1 MSNFVFVVDTH
12 KKPLDPVHPGKA
24 RKLLNQGEAA
34 VFRRYPFTII
44 LKYEVPASPPQACQL
59 KLDPGS
65 KTTGFAVVQNHRV
78 IWAAE
83 LTHWGNSI
91 KQALLHRREVVRRG
105 RRSRK
110 TRYRCPP
117 KHEWF
122 RKGNKK
128 PVPKHR
134 REDWLPPS
142 LVSRIEN
149 ILTWVKRIK
158 KFCPI
163 TGISQELARFDT
175 QKMQDPNI
183 QGKGYQ
189 QGTLHQY
196 EVREYVL
203 EKWGRKC
210 AYCGAKDFPL
220 EVEHIKPRSRG
231 GSNRPSNLTLS
242 CIPCNQAKG
251 NQDVQN
257 FLSERP
263 SLLKHIWQQ
272 TKQPLADAAA
282 VNSTRK
288 ALLKA
293 LQDLALP
300 VTTGTGG
307 QTKFNRTSQ
316 GVSKSHWHDAAMV
329 GETPQLQFLTQ
340 QPLVITSTGNG
351 KRQMCRT
358 DANGFPI
365 RYVPRHKFV
374 KGFQTG
380 DIVKAV
386 VTKGKKK
393 GTYQGRVAVRSS
405 GSFNVST
412 PEGLVQGISHKYCS
426 QVHGKDGYQYCF

>member
-220 EVEHIKPRSRG
+220 EVEHIKLRSRG

>member
-1 MSNFVFVVDTH
+1 M
-12 KKPLDPVHPGKA
+12 
-24 RKLLNQGEAA
+24 
-34 VFRRYPFTII
+34 
-44 LKYEVPASPPQACQL
+44 
-59 KLDPGS
+59 
-65 KTTGFAVVQNHRV
+65 
-78 IWAAE
+78 
-83 LTHWGNSI
+83 
-91 KQALLHRREVVRRG
+91 
-105 RRSRK
+105 
-110 TRYRCPP
+110 
-117 KHEWF
+117 
-122 RKGNKK
+122 
-128 PVPKHR
+128 
-134 REDWLPPS
+134 
-142 LVSRIEN
+142 
-149 ILTWVKRIK
+149 
-158 KFCPI
+158 
-163 TGISQELARFDT
+163 
-175 QKMQDPNI
+175 
-183 QGKGYQ
+183 
-189 QGTLHQY
+189 
-196 EVREYVL
+196 REYVL

-257 FLSERP
+257 FLSEHP

-293 LQDLALP
+293 LQDFALP

-316 GVSKSHWHDAAMV
+316 GVSKSRWHDAAMV

>member
-24 RKLLNQGEAA
+24 IKLLNQGEAA

-149 ILTWVKRIK
+149 IFT
-158 KFCPI
+158 
-163 TGISQELARFDT
+163 
-175 QKMQDPNI
+175 
-183 QGKGYQ
+183 
-189 QGTLHQY
+189 
-196 EVREYVL
+196 
-203 EKWGRKC
+203 
-210 AYCGAKDFPL
+210 
-220 EVEHIKPRSRG
+220 
-231 GSNRPSNLTLS
+231 
-242 CIPCNQAKG
+242 
-251 NQDVQN
+251 
-257 FLSERP
+257 
-263 SLLKHIWQQ
+263 
-272 TKQPLADAAA
+272 
-282 VNSTRK
+282 
-288 ALLKA
+288 
-293 LQDLALP
+293 
-300 VTTGTGG
+300 
-307 QTKFNRTSQ
+307 
-316 GVSKSHWHDAAMV
+316 
-329 GETPQLQFLTQ
+329 
-340 QPLVITSTGNG
+340 
-351 KRQMCRT
+351 
-358 DANGFPI
+358 
-365 RYVPRHKFV
+365 
-374 KGFQTG
+374 
-380 DIVKAV
+380 
-386 VTKGKKK
+386 
-393 GTYQGRVAVRSS
+393 
-405 GSFNVST
+405 
-412 PEGLVQGISHKYCS
+412 
-426 QVHGKDGYQYCF
+426 

>member
-220 EVEHIKPRSRG
+220 EVEHIKLRSRG

-405 GSFNVST
+405 GSFNFST

>member
-1 MSNFVFVVDTH
+1 
-12 KKPLDPVHPGKA
+12 
-24 RKLLNQGEAA
+24 
-34 VFRRYPFTII
+34 
-44 LKYEVPASPPQACQL
+44 
-59 KLDPGS
+59 
-65 KTTGFAVVQNHRV
+65 
-78 IWAAE
+78 
-83 LTHWGNSI
+83 
-91 KQALLHRREVVRRG
+91 
-105 RRSRK
+105 
-110 TRYRCPP
+110 
-117 KHEWF
+117 
-122 RKGNKK
+122 
-128 PVPKHR
+128 
-134 REDWLPPS
+134 LPPS

>member
-288 ALLKA
+288 ALLK
-293 LQDLALP
+293 LFKIWPYLSLREQEDKLSSTEP
-300 VTTGTGG
+300 V
-307 QTKFNRTSQ
+307 K
-316 GVSKSHWHDAAMV
+316 V
-329 GETPQLQFLTQ
+329 L
-340 QPLVITSTGNG
+340 
-351 KRQMCRT
+351 
-358 DANGFPI
+358 
-365 RYVPRHKFV
+365 
-374 KGFQTG
+374 
-380 DIVKAV
+380 
-386 VTKGKKK
+386 
-393 GTYQGRVAVRSS
+393 VRSI
-405 GSFNVST
+405 GT
-412 PEGLVQGISHKYCS
+412 MPLW
-426 QVHGKDGYQYCF
+426 